1 MAQLWPI
8 LLLAGGLALIIA
20 GMLLL
25 SRSLHRLQRAGA
37 FSGLYWS
44 SFRRYAGYRLRS
56 LRSVGGGVVGILMVA
71 GGLAAL
77 YFGMVA
83 FYATRLGSV
92 SG

>member
-1 MAQLWPI
+1 MPQLMA
-8 LLLAGGLALIIA
+8 LLLVAGGLAVTVS

-37 FSGLYWS
+37 FTGLYWS

-56 LRSVGGGVVGILMVA
+56 LRPMGSGLLGILMVA
-71 GGLAAL
+71 AGLACL
-77 YFGMVA
+77 YFGMIA
-83 FYATRLGSV
+83 FYASRLGSI